1 MRTLILTS
9 LGWNELC
16 VAGTG
21 TSRKAMEV
29 LPFIPLGAVG
39 SAEPGSG
46 GVGVGTAALLNST
59 NETTSTDPVSWKRVV
74 AVALPSCCQQRERKE
89 KGRKERKGGKERKTK
104 ENENET

>member
-1 MRTLILTS
+1 MNS
-9 LGWNELC
+9 

-46 GVGVGTAALLNST
+46 EWESALLNST
-59 NETTSTDPVSWKRVV
+59 NETTSTDPVSWKRVI
-74 AVALPSCCQQRERKE
+74 AEALPPCCQQRERKE
-89 KGRKERKGGKERKTK
+89 KGRKERKGGKREKQRKMK
-104 ENENET
+104 MRHKWK